1 MESLIEFVENYKKS
15 NPSGWRKWVLGSVA
29 VVVILVVILVYSVRE
44 TLRQRE
50 IARLRHERDMLHEQI
65 QNQTVN
71 TQLDVLS
78 DAQSQH
84 QAAAQNAMQ
93 QAAAIDAQLE
103 SLEAQHKK
111 NVELINSIKSW
122 DDVDARVN

>member
-1 MESLIEFVENYKKS
+1 MESLIAFVENYKKS
-15 NPSGWRKWVLGSVA
+15 NPSGWRKWILGSVA

-71 TQLDVLS
+71 TQLDGLS

-84 QAAAQNAMQ
+84 QAAAHNAMQ

-111 NVELINSIKSW
+111 NIELINSIKSW